1 MPLNCLIVDDE
12 PIAQD
17 ILKGYVND
25 IPNLVLVC
33 VCDNAMEATTIVKEK
48 KIDLMFLD
56 IEMPKL
62 SGLNFLKTLQDPP
75 YVIFTTA
82 YREFALD
89 SYDLN
94 AVDYLLKPISFE
106 RFLKA
111 VNKVFASSRFVENTE
126 EYRYFKVDK
135 KNVKVYYQDILY
147 VKGLSNYVIIHTSR
161 EQLIVY
167 MRLLDLERTLPA
179 NKFVR
184 IHKSYI
190 VSLDNIK
197 AYGSD
202 YVEIADE
209 QLTIGNTF
217 KENFFKSVQ

>member
-1 MPLNCLIVDDE
+1 MVTCIIVDDE

-17 ILKGYVND
+17 ILEGYVED
-25 IPNLVLVC
+25 IPNLTLVAI
-33 VCDNAMEATTIVKEK
+33 CDNAMEAMSVLQRQ
-48 KIDLMFLD
+48 KIDLIFLD

-62 SGLNFLKTLQDPP
+62 TGLEFLKSLSTPP

-82 YREFALD
+82 FREFALE

-111 VNKVFASSRFVENTE
+111 VNKVFSKTIEADIPD
-126 EYRYFKVDK
+126 YKYFKVDR
-135 KNVKVYYQDILY
+135 KNVKILYKDILY
-147 VKGLSNYVIIHTSR
+147 IEGLSNYVIIHTGKKQYVVYLR
-161 EQLIVY
+161 LI
-167 MRLLDLERTLPA
+167 DLQNTLPK

-190 VSLDNIK
+190 VSLSHVK
-197 AYGSD
+197 AYGKD
-202 YVEIADE
+202 YVEIGDK
-209 QLTIGNTF
+209 QLTISNTYREF
-217 KENFFKSVQ
+217 FFKII

>member
-1 MPLNCLIVDDE
+1 
-12 PIAQD
+12 
-17 ILKGYVND
+17 
-25 IPNLVLVC
+25 
-33 VCDNAMEATTIVKEK
+33 MEAMSVLKERQ
-48 KIDLMFLD
+48 IDLIFLD

-62 SGLNFLKTLQDPP
+62 SGLNFLKSLQDPP

-82 YREFALD
+82 YREFALE

-111 VNKVFASSRFVENTE
+111 INKIASQQEVFDGMKDHIF
-126 EYRYFKVDK
+126 FKVDR
-135 KNVKVYYQDILY
+135 KNVKVLYQDIMY
-147 VKGLSNYVIIHTSR
+147 IEGLSNYVVIHTTS

-167 MRLLDLERTLPA
+167 MRLLDLERILPG

-184 IHKSYI
+184 IHKSHI
-190 VSLDNIK
+190 ISLDKIK
-197 AYGSD
+197 AYGND
-202 YVEIADE
+202 YVEIADM

-217 KENFFKSVQ
+217 KEHFFKHFQ